1 MKIYDISLTLSP
13 QSIRWVTAQ
22 PLELIGR
29 KRMSRGDTN
38 NSSSIHT
45 SVHAG
50 THVDAPFH
58 FVPDGLTI
66 ESLPLETFIGPARV
80 CAVKPGTHITAADVA
95 AAGLQGETR
104 VLFKTRNST
113 LLKVGVYDASFAPFS
128 VDGAKALVDLGL
140 KLVGLD
146 YLSAAAAN
154 EQVPV
159 HRAFLDHGVILLE
172 GDRPFRSAA
181 GALRIILPAGEARRL
196 RWRAL
201 PGGVARTGIIRFG
214 EFHGGR
220 LFTIDYRARRRRAD
234 QRR

>member
-13 QSIRWVTAQ
+13 ESIRWVTAQ

-29 KRMSRGDTN
+29 KRMSKGDAN

-58 FVPDGLTI
+58 FVPDGVTI

-80 CAVKPGTHITAADVA
+80 CTVEAGTHITAADVA
-95 AAGLQGETR
+95 KAQLGGETR
-104 VLFKTRNST
+104 VLFKTRNSN
-113 LLKVGVYDASFAPFS
+113 LLKKGEYDSRFAPFS
-128 VDGAKALVDLGL
+128 VDGADALVALGV

-146 YLSAAAAN
+146 YLSAAGAN
-154 EQVPV
+154 EQEPV

-172 GDRPFRSAA
+172 GVQLSDVPPGRYELFCPPIKLA
-181 GALRIILPAGEARRL
+181 GSDGAPCRAVLRELA
-196 RWRAL
+196 
-201 PGGVARTGIIRFG
+201 
-214 EFHGGR
+214 
-220 LFTIDYRARRRRAD
+220 
-234 QRR
+234 

>member
-1 MKIYDISLTLSP
+1 MKMYDISLTLSP

-22 PLELIGR
+22 PLELIER
-29 KRMSRGDTN
+29 KRTSRGDAN

-58 FVPDGLTI
+58 FVPDGITI
-66 ESLPLETFIGPARV
+66 ESLPLDTFIGPARV
-80 CAVKPGTHITAADVA
+80 CAAQPGARITAADVA
-95 AAGLQGETR
+95 KAGLEGETR

-113 LLKVGVYDASFAPFS
+113 LLKKGVYDAGFASFS

-146 YLSAAAAN
+146 YLSAAAAD

-172 GDRPFRSAA
+172 GIDLSEVPPGRYELFCPPVKLA
-181 GALRIILPAGEARRL
+181 GSDGAPCRAVLRELA
-196 RWRAL
+196 
-201 PGGVARTGIIRFG
+201 
-214 EFHGGR
+214 
-220 LFTIDYRARRRRAD
+220 
-234 QRR
+234 